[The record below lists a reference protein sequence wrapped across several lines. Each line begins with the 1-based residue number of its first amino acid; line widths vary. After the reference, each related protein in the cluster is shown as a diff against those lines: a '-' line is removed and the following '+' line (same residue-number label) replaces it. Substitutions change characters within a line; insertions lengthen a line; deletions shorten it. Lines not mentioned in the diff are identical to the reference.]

1 MFVRKKM
8 GGEEFSHKYREQLH
22 RELED
27 SFIQYKVLN
36 VMTSSKLG
44 RYGGYKTLYAY
55 TAGPVLQRWLGL
67 RRMKFKL

>member
-1 MFVRKKM
+1 M

-55 TAGPVLQRWLGL
+55 TAGPVLQR
-67 RRMKFKL
+67 